1 MVIDYAQTPLRLEI
15 KQTHATVCSATVIVP
30 ASLVNVLYQQ
40 VLKSQQA
47 TVQAQGFRKGTVPLE
62 YIAQNFKSS
71 LIEHLKEFL
80 FNYFVIGFLYNEI
93 RAKKFLMAG
102 EPRLTSIDIEPEHD
116 ARFIFEVNILATI
129 PLQEWKYLPFKA
141 PKRKKY
147 KDLDRQVDSFVKEEL
162 LSLDNHRSVE
172 AQMGDWVNFDI
183 TLVNDNQE
191 PLITNHHENLWLK
204 LGDEEADKVLCDLFA
219 GKKIGD
225 VFHTNCPELQGYF
238 SHQID
243 TKYTFTITIHDILH
257 NSFFCLDQFKRFF
270 KLKTNKEVYQ
280 KLIEVFSYR
289 NDLSQR
295 RSMAEE
301 SLKLLISKHR
311 FEIPNYLILRQQKK
325 VLDAVYSNPDYHVY
339 RMQKDFT
346 KRVQQLAEK
355 QTREMLLLD
364 QLAYNENIDVTNQD
378 VKHYLNLI
386 KRPRTKE
393 FIYFDPPITK
403 LKGQEIL
410 FNAQEL
416 KQACLREKTLN
427 HMIYHLTKA

>member
-1 MVIDYAQTPLRLEI
+1 MAIDYIQTPLRLEI
-15 KQTHATVCSATVIVP
+15 KQTSATVCSALVIVP
-30 ASLVNVLYQQ
+30 APLVDIIYKQ
-40 VLKSQQA
+40 VLLAQQA
-47 TVQAQGFRKGTVPLE
+47 TVQAHGFRKGTVPLD
-62 YIAQNFKSS
+62 YIAQNFKTS
-71 LIEHLKEFL
+71 LLEHLKEFL
-80 FNYFVIGFLYNEI
+80 FNYFVLGFLHDEM
-93 RAKKFLMAG
+93 RAKKFLVAG
-102 EPRLTSIDIEPEHD
+102 EPRLASMKVEPQQDGHFTFD
-116 ARFIFEVNILATI
+116 VNIFPTI

-147 KDLDRQVDSFVKEEL
+147 KDLDRQVDSFVKDEL
-162 LSLDNHRSVE
+162 SSLSTHASAG
-172 AQMGDWVNFDI
+172 AQIGDWLNFDI
-183 TLVNDNQE
+183 QLVDQQHQ
-191 PLITNHHENLWLK
+191 PLILNHHENLWLK
-204 LGDEEADKVLCDLFA
+204 LGDEEADKPLRDLFVD
-219 GKKIGD
+219 KHIG
-225 VFHTNCPELQGYF
+225 VTFYTNCREMQAYF
-238 SHQID
+238 SRQID
-243 TKYTFTITIHDILH
+243 TNYTFAITINDILH
-257 NSFFCLDQFKRFF
+257 NSFFCIDQFKRFF
-270 KLKTNKEVYQ
+270 KLKTNKDVYQ

-311 FEIPNYLILRQQKK
+311 FDVPNYLILRQQKK
-325 VLDAVYSNPDYHVY
+325 VLDAVQHNPDYHVY

-364 QLAYNENIDVTNQD
+364 QLAYDENIDASNQD

-403 LKGQEIL
+403 LRGQEVL
-410 FNAQEL
+410 FTSQEL